1 VVSTKAQITPRNIFG
16 KDYSLG
22 AVQQS
27 LIPLNQWHPYPQN
40 PPNGRLKCLIR
51 YYKKLLKTEKKL
63 SIINLSLFQQRFHSI
78 MFALATVIV
87 MEIFFG
93 KRNNLFQLL
102 LAESIEDKGRFM
114 EAILNGIWSICEE
127 SYWGVPA
134 HIGHTGLPD
143 VTNPVVD
150 LFSAETASVLAIADY
165 WVGKKL
171 DKINPLIRK
180 RIYHETNVRI
190 FNPMLNNPE
199 RFGWMSKTKPVNN
212 WNPWIMSNWIMSN
225 LL

>member
-1 VVSTKAQITPRNIFG
+1 VPDSVLQKVIKDGEKALNYKFEPISATISLDYVRSGDRNRHGNIS
-16 KDYSLG
+16 Y
-22 AVQQS
+22 
-27 LIPLNQWHPYPQN
+27 
-40 PPNGRLKCLIR
+40 
-51 YYKKLLKTEKKL
+51 
-63 SIINLSLFQQRFHSI
+63 
-78 MFALATVIV
+78 
-87 MEIFFG
+87 G

>member
-40 PPNGRLKCLIR
+40 PTEWKAQVPDSVLQKVIKDGEKALN
-51 YYKKLLKTEKKL
+51 YKFEPISAT
-63 SIINLSLFQQRFHSI
+63 ISLDYVRSGDRNRHGNISY
-78 MFALATVIV
+78 
-87 MEIFFG
+87 G

-134 HIGHTGLPD
+134 HIGHTGLP
-143 VTNPVVD
+143 
-150 LFSAETASVLAIADY
+150 
-165 WVGKKL
+165 
-171 DKINPLIRK
+171 
-180 RIYHETNVRI
+180 
-190 FNPMLNNPE
+190 M
-199 RFGWMSKTKPVNN
+199 
-212 WNPWIMSNWIMSN
+212 
-225 LL
+225 